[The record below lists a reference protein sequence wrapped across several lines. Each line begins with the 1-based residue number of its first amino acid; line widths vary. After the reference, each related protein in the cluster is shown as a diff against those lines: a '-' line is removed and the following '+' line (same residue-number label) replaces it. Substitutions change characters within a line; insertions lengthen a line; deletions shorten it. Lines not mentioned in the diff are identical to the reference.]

1 MNKASLGRLRRT
13 RRLATA
19 GALVALVTAA
29 AAHAAVVAP
38 LDSGTTGATPAVTID
53 QVSVLGP
60 STVRVQATADTST
73 GATTMYF
80 RYGDGSVLDQRT
92 PSITLGTGVTPDTVL
107 RDLLNLKPGSSYNIQ
122 AVIETPL
129 GTIASNSVPFTLPA
143 AVFVNPATGAVT
155 SSGKK
160 GARCTIVGTAKR
172 DRLVGT
178 KKRDVICGLGG
189 NDRILGRGGN
199 DLILAGK
206 GNDNASG
213 GAGRDRVY
221 GNSGRDRLYGNRG
234 RDRLYGNGGNDRLNA
249 SSNRRRGDYVS
260 GGAGR
265 DRASVNRGDR
275 VSSVESITRR

>member
-1 MNKASLGRLRRT
+1 MNKANLGRFRHA
-13 RRLATA
+13 RRLATVA
-19 GALVALVTAA
+19 ALIALVTAA
-29 AAHAAVVAP
+29 ATPAAVVAP
-38 LDSGTTGATPAVTID
+38 LDSGTTGATPAVTIGD
-53 QVSVLGP
+53 VTVLGP
-60 STVRVQATADTST
+60 STARVQATVNTST

-92 PSITLGTGVTPDTVL
+92 PSITLGTGLTPANVL
-107 RDLLNLKPGSSYNIQ
+107 EDLLNLKPGSSYNIQ

-129 GTIASNSVPFTLPA
+129 GTIASSSVPFTLPA
-143 AVFVNPATGAVT
+143 AVFVNPTTGAVT
-155 SSGKK
+155 SSGKN
-160 GARCTIVGTAKR
+160 GTRCTIVGTAKR

-234 RDRLYGNGGNDRLNA
+234 RDRLYGNGGSDRLNA
-249 SSNRRRGDYVS
+249 ASNHRRGDYVS

-275 VSSVESITRR
+275 VSSVESVTRR

>member
-1 MNKASLGRLRRT
+1 MNKASLGRPRHA

-19 GALVALVTAA
+19 AALVALVTTA
-29 AAHAAVVAP
+29 AAHAAVIAP

-60 STVRVQATADTST
+60 STARVQATADTST
-73 GATTMYF
+73 GATTIYF

-92 PSITLGTGVTPDTVL
+92 PNITLGAGLNPADVIE
-107 RDLLNLKPGSSYNIQ
+107 DLLDLQPGSSYNIQ

-129 GTIASNSVPFTLPA
+129 GPITSNTVPFTLPA
-143 AVFVNPATGAVT
+143 AVFVNPTTGAVT

-160 GARCTIVGTAKR
+160 GTRCTIVGTAKR
-172 DRLVGT
+172 NRLVGT

-189 NDRILGRGGN
+189 NDSILGRGGN
-199 DLILAGK
+199 DLILAGT
-206 GNDNASG
+206 GNDRASG
-213 GAGRDRVY
+213 GAGRDRIY

-234 RDRLYGNGGNDRLNA
+234 RDRLYGNGGSDRLNTA
-249 SSNRRRGDYVS
+249 SNRRRGDYVS

>member
-1 MNKASLGRLRRT
+1 MNKASLGRLHSARS
-13 RRLATA
+13 LAIA
-19 GALVALVTAA
+19 AALVALVTAT
-29 AAHAAVVAP
+29 AAHAVVVAP

-92 PSITLGTGVTPDTVL
+92 PSITLGTGVSPDKVL
-107 RDLLNLKPGSSYNIQ
+107 QDLLNLKPGSSYNIQ

-129 GTIASNSVPFTLPA
+129 GTVTSNSVPFTLPG
-143 AVFVNPATGAVT
+143 AVFVNPTTGAVT
-155 SSGKK
+155 SSSKK

-172 DRLVGT
+172 NRLVGT

-213 GAGRDRVY
+213 GAGRDRIY
-221 GNSGRDRLYGNRG
+221 GNSGRDRLYGNTG
-234 RDRLYGNGGNDRLNA
+234 RDRLYGNGGGDRLNA
-249 SSNRRRGDYVS
+249 ASNHRRGDYVS

-275 VSSVESITRR
+275 VSSVESVTRR